1 MVPIRSLE
9 RPSVIAR
16 LSPYAPTAL
25 FALLIFYFAV
35 NALTG
40 QRGLLTD
47 RRRETTLAS
56 RTLELQQV
64 RAERLQLEQE
74 VRLLS
79 DDDLSRDLLDE
90 RARAVLGFAD
100 PRDYVIRLQP

>member
-1 MVPIRSLE
+1 M
-9 RPSVIAR
+9 IAR

-56 RTLELQQV
+56 RTLELQAV
-64 RAERLQLEQE
+64 RAER
-74 VRLLS
+74 VRLQQETQLLA
-79 DDDLSRDLLDE
+79 DAHLSRDLLEE
-90 RARAVLGFAD
+90 RARAVLGYAD
-100 PRDYVIRLQP
+100 PRDYVIRLRP